1 MVVKIRLAR
10 FGCKHRPFYRVMTAD
25 SKSPR
30 DGKHVEVLGFYDP
43 LAGKDGDKRMGF
55 NYERL
60 KYWLSVG
67 AQPSETVQRI
77 LSRAGLLP
85 PPPMGHKG
93 GPRDTRPVDPF
104 TGSILTLEKPVN
116 DDHAKDSEGG
126 EVYPG
131 DQESLLLLGFPPEQ
145 QSGLA

>member
-1 MVVKIRLAR
+1 
-10 FGCKHRPFYRVMTAD
+10 
-25 SKSPR
+25 
-30 DGKHVEVLGFYDP
+30 
-43 LAGKDGDKRMGF
+43 MG
-55 NYERL
+55 R
-60 KYWLSVG
+60 
-67 AQPSETVQRI
+67 
-77 LSRAGLLP
+77 
-85 PPPMGHKG
+85 KG

-116 DDHAKDSEGG
+116 DDHAKDSEGDVDGEGSASTSWNSSLQFLRSSYICFFDFFLGG